1 MPAPEAFDQPS
12 IERGLSQIEFGVIVS
27 EPGLADIIGG
37 DAAIERLSVIAQLGG
52 QCGMAVRRYGGR
64 QQAAVVDEDRRLQ
77 REGIDLAAP
86 FPPVGCGQPGS
97 LGAAIICKFYEM
109 VGGD

>member
-1 MPAPEAFDQPS
+1 MP
-12 IERGLSQIEFGVIVS
+12 
-27 EPGLADIIGG
+27 
-37 DAAIERLSVIAQLGG
+37 IERLGPVAQLLG
-52 QCGMAVRRYGGR
+52 QRGMAVGHHRGGE
-64 QQAAVVDEDRRLQ
+64 QAAVVDEDRRLQ